1 VVVARVPLPPRVR
14 KVTTTA
20 LGSGARAGEDGS
32 MSPLRLFRVVAV
44 TEAVTW
50 AVLLTG
56 MVLKYVTETTDAV
69 VSVGGMIH
77 GVAFIAYCLV
87 TVLVAVDQRWS
98 VGRAVLGLAAAVPP
112 FFTIWFDRSAERRGL
127 LGAAWRLRAE
137 TPRRTTE
144 RPVAWLLREPVQG
157 VGVGVVAVAVLTGLA
172 LLVGPPVG

>member
-1 VVVARVPLPPRVR
+1 
-14 KVTTTA
+14 
-20 LGSGARAGEDGS
+20 

-56 MVLKYVTETTDAV
+56 MVLKYVTRTTDVV

-98 VGRAVLGLAAAVPP
+98 PGRAALGLAAAVPP
-112 FFTIWFDRSAERRGL
+112 FVTVWFDRSAERRGL
-127 LGAAWRLRAE
+127 LGGAWRLRSEA
-137 TPRRTTE
+137 PRRTAE
-144 RPVAWLLREPVQG
+144 RPVAWLVRKPAQG
-157 VGVGVVAVAVLTGLA
+157 AGVGVVAVAALTGLA